1 MAGDGFQPSLICA
14 GLASRRMHRRDALR
28 AVTAVTLGAVAG
40 CDAAAQSPARST
52 APNSPEPYAAPS
64 AVPVTVT
71 PALPGEV
78 RHGPRDR
85 PQVALTFHGQ
95 GDPGLATAV
104 LAALETGGA
113 RATVLAVGSWLR
125 DQPALARRI
134 LSGGHE
140 LGNHTQNHAALAE
153 LDDAG
158 IYAEISA
165 CAQTLRALTG
175 SIGSW
180 FRPSQT
186 QYATP
191 AIQAQAARAG
201 YRCCLSYDVDSLDY
215 TDPGPQAVVANTL
228 GAVGNGSIVSLHL
241 GHAGT
246 LAALPELLAGLRARG
261 LRPVTVTELLAP

>member
-95 GDPGLATAV
+95 GDTRLVTA
-104 LAALETGGA
+104 LLDELRHGGA
-113 RATVLAVGSWLR
+113 RVTVLAVGTWLAAE
-125 DQPALARRI
+125 PALGRRV
-134 LSGGHE
+134 LADGHE
-140 LGNHTQNHAALAE
+140 LGNHTQHHANIKTMKPSQA
-153 LDDAG
+153 
-158 IYAEISA
+158 YAEISG
-165 CAQTLRALTG
+165 CAQAIHAIAG
-175 SIGSW
+175 YIGRW

-186 QYATP
+186 QYAT
-191 AIQAQAARAG
+191 ATIKAAARQAG
-201 YRCCLSYDVDSLDY
+201 YPTCLSYDVDPRDY
-215 TDPGPQAVVANTL
+215 NDPGSSAVVSATL
-228 GAVGNGSIVSLHL
+228 AGVRPGSIVSLHC
-241 GHAGT
+241 GHEGT
-246 LAALPELLAGLRARG
+246 VAAIRPLLAGLRTRG
-261 LRPVTVTELLAP
+261 LLPVTASELFG